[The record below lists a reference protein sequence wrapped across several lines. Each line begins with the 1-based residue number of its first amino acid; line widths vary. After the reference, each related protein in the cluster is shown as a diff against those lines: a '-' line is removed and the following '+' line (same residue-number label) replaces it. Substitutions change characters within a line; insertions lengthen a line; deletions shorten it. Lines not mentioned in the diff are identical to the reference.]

1 MRCMSKARVYNKRAD
16 IRTHLVKGLFPYL
29 CAALLTNQ
37 VRLRVTMV
45 RNRNATMKDTNGS
58 SPHSR
63 YGTAEGIPIDNSVY
77 RVL

>member
-1 MRCMSKARVYNKRAD
+1 MYCMSKARVYNVG
-16 IRTHLVKGLFPYL
+16 THLVNGLLPYL

-45 RNRNATMKDTNGS
+45 RNRNATMKDINGS

-63 YGTAEGIPIDNSVY
+63 YGTAEGNPIDSSVY